1 MILWIIN
8 LFNVQF
14 LHNSFILIGK
24 FSHYSFVFTRFI
36 YSHKH
41 FFTWFVFHIWF
52 FSWFIFPQDSFIS
65 HYFFPKWFIYLTYNF
80 YDSFIFT
87 SNVSHHSLFTL
98 VFKRFPYFHIIL
110 YIFVFFTCIF
120 LEDWLIFTWDSL
132 IWFTDFHLQSF
143 QIFHIIQLSS
153 CYFMSRLISHII
165 FFHVIH
171 FSHYCF
177 MIYLFSHDFFS

>member
-1 MILWIIN
+1 MI
-8 LFNVQF
+8 
-14 LHNSFILIGK
+14 
-24 FSHYSFVFTRFI
+24 
-36 YSHKH
+36 
-41 FFTWFVFHIWF
+41 FFTIH
-52 FSWFIFPQDSFIS
+52 FSQDSFIS

-171 FSHYCF
+171 FSKYCF
-177 MIYLFSHDFFS
+177 MIYLFSCDFFHNSFHIIPLLITWQKTYDYM